1 VFYWIYDYPSLFV
14 GALFAFVFIATTC
27 LVIFFFRH
35 FFRPWLHRERQ
46 TNDMVGFAFSGF
58 SVLYGILVGLLAVAA
73 YQNFS
78 AVDDIVTNE
87 SSSLEALYR
96 DLRAYPQPLR
106 GRLQEELRDYTRYV
120 IDQSWPEQKKGI
132 LSNEES
138 HRVSEFIA
146 GLMAF
151 QPSDK
156 SEEITHAE
164 TLRQLNNFIQLRRV
178 RLANVTREIPAV
190 LWWVVILGALINVL
204 LIAMLDMELHVHLI
218 LGSTL
223 SAFLGLVIFL
233 IAAMD
238 NPFRG
243 DLSIGSEGFQAVYA
257 TTIKPND
264 AVNRSMEILITE
276 TDKLGAPRLE
286 GKDFVAGKEVPVLY
300 FGATKMN
307 NFFGVVDEVVKEN
320 RGTATLFVKAGD
332 EYVRVATNVQKDDGS
347 RAIGTILDPK
357 GPVIQAIKR
366 GGQFYGEATILGK
379 PYMTA
384 YEPIRD
390 ASDNV
395 IGIYYVGY
403 KK

>member
-1 VFYWIYDYPSLFV
+1 MFYWIYDYPSLYV
-14 GALFAFVFIATTC
+14 GTLFAFVFIATTC

-35 FFRPWLHRERQ
+35 FFRPWLHRERR

-58 SVLYGILVGLLAVAA
+58 SMLYGILVGLLAVAA

-106 GRLQEELRDYTRYV
+106 GRLQDELRDYTRYV

-132 LSNEES
+132 LPNEES
-138 HRVSEFIA
+138 QRVSEFIA

-151 QPSDK
+151 QPADK
-156 SEEITHAE
+156 SQEITHAE

-178 RLANVTREIPAV
+178 RLANVTREIPSV

-243 DLSIGSEGFQAVYA
+243 ESQHRVGRVSSGLRDYHQ
-257 TTIKPND
+257 
-264 AVNRSMEILITE
+264 
-276 TDKLGAPRLE
+276 
-286 GKDFVAGKEVPVLY
+286 
-300 FGATKMN
+300 TK
-307 NFFGVVDEVVKEN
+307 
-320 RGTATLFVKAGD
+320 
-332 EYVRVATNVQKDDGS
+332 
-347 RAIGTILDPK
+347 
-357 GPVIQAIKR
+357 
-366 GGQFYGEATILGK
+366 
-379 PYMTA
+379 
-384 YEPIRD
+384 
-390 ASDNV
+390 
-395 IGIYYVGY
+395 
-403 KK
+403 